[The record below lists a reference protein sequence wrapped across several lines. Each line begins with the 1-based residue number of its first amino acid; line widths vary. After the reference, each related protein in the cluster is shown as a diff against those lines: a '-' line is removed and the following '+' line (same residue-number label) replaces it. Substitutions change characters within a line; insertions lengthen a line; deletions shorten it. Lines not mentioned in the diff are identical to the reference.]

1 MAEKKR
7 PWRTRFGIDVKG
19 ESFLRSLLQVS
30 GSVSFTTEG
39 KLFMPESD
47 RTAGELNEV
56 RINPNTNE
64 MEIYRNGGWLSVTRT
79 VVRWDADTTTFIGNA
94 GNTDVT
100 IPHVENNVLA
110 NVPAYRATSRGSQSS
125 PAYNFSNATN
135 SGMWISADNNTL
147 ILTSQGLDFL
157 KASTSDT
164 NLFAGGS
171 ETVAMTSSLITL
183 KKAVTANLAVTHEKS
198 ASFKDGFTVPAGA
211 TTPTLNTGLTIA
223 TGNLEITAGQ
233 ITAGGNVVA
242 FSDRRVK
249 TDEKPIENIEDPFM
263 KVKVYHYFN
272 EATGSYDV
280 GFMADEMQELFP
292 RLVENLGDVKVNKK
306 ELKDFHGVRYAS
318 GVPYL
323 WAMLQSAMKRIEALE
338 AKE

>member
-100 IPHVENNVLA
+100 IPHVESNVLA
-110 NVPAYRATSRGSQSS
+110 NVPTYRATSRGGRSA
-125 PAYNFSNATN
+125 PAYSFSNATN
-135 SGMWISADNNTL
+135 SGMWLSADNFTL
-147 ILTSQGLDFL
+147 YLTSQGADIL
-157 KASTSDT
+157 KGTQSTT
-164 NLFAGGS
+164 TLYAGAT
-171 ETVAMTSSLITL
+171 EVAVMTSSLITL
-183 KKAVTANLAVTHEKS
+183 KKAVTANEAVTHEKS
-198 ASFKDGFTVPAGA
+198 ANFKDGFTVPAGA
-211 TTPTLNTGLTIA
+211 TTPTLNTGLTIS

-249 TDEKPIENIEDPFM
+249 SDEKPIENIEDPFM